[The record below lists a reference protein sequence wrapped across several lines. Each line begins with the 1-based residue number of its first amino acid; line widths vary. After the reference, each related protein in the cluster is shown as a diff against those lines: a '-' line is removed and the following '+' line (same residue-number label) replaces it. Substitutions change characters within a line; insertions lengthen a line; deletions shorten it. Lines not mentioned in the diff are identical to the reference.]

1 MVSGFLLRGL
11 LSGIFAGL
19 LAASFASFAS
29 EPSIERAI
37 AFESAK
43 AQAARDL
50 PEPEVVSRDVQRGA
64 GLFAASIV
72 YGAAIGG
79 IFSLVFTLAY
89 GRLGDFSPRTL
100 AALLA
105 LLGFIASVLV
115 PELKYPA
122 NPPAIGAADT
132 IGQRTALYFAL
143 LAISLLTTI
152 LSATLVPPLA
162 ARIGIWNG
170 ALVSATVFILIAGLA
185 SFALPAVD
193 EVPSGF
199 PASVLWNFRLASI
212 GARAVLWGALGLA
225 FGGMAQSWMKR
236 GHCA

>member
-19 LAASFASFAS
+19 LAGSFASFAG

-37 AFESAK
+37 AFESAT
-43 AQAARDL
+43 AQAAGDL
-50 PEPEVVSRDVQRGA
+50 HEPEVVSRTVQRGA
-64 GLFAASIV
+64 GLFTASIV

-79 IFSLVFTLAY
+79 LFSLVFALAY

-105 LLGFIASVLV
+105 LLGFTALVIV

-143 LAISLLTTI
+143 LAISLLATI

-170 ALVSATVFILIAGLA
+170 VLVSAIVFIFAAGLA
-185 SFALPAVD
+185 SFVLPAVD

-199 PASVLWNFRLASI
+199 PASPLWYFRLASI
-212 GARAVLWGALGLA
+212 GTRAILWGVLGLA
-225 FGGMAQSWMKR
+225 FGAMAQSWMKR
-236 GHCA
+236 GHRA